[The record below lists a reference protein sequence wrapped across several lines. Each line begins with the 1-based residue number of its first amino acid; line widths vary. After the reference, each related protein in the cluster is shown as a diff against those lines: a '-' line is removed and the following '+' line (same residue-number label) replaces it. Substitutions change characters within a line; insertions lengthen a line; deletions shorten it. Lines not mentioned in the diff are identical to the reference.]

1 MSHTSPRGYSLTRRQ
16 LEFLTIGG
24 TVGAGLFL
32 GIGQGIHLAGPAVIV
47 AFLLAGAAVFV
58 VARCLGDMA
67 LDVRGAATFV
77 RTTRLNLGRRT
88 AFVEGWS
95 YWACV
100 VLTCMAELTGAGM
113 LIGAWIPAVPP
124 WTAALAALI
133 LLSTLNRMGV
143 RTFGEIEFWM
153 ALLKIVACIAFLILG
168 LQVCLKFES
177 VPGTG
182 LANLWKDGGFLPNGW
197 RGLILAL
204 PAAVFAFGGT
214 ELIGLAAA
222 EADDPA
228 RSIPRAINAI
238 VIRLALFYVG
248 VTVALLV
255 VLPWRTIPTTGSPF
269 VLFLARLGFRSASG
283 IMGIV
288 LISAVLSS
296 CNSCLYGSTRVLKSL
311 ADEGL
316 APPFLSRRNRRG
328 APGPSLAWC
337 MAVIACAIG
346 VEGLL
351 SSRLFAI
358 LLTAAAITGLVNWA
372 IFVMAHL
379 HFRRTRLRAMTA
391 PFLSPWSNYAV
402 LLLVIVT
409 IGVVSDDQGVRPA
422 LLGVTLIFA
431 LLAIV
436 AVFVV
441 EPDPVPDAP
450 FDWKVDA
457 DAEEA
462 RPGLPPLST

>member
-1 MSHTSPRGYSLTRRQ
+1 MKHTGLSERGLTQRQ
-16 LEFLTIGG
+16 LEFLAIGG
-24 TVGAGLFL
+24 TIGAGLFL

-47 AFLLAGAAVFV
+47 AFLLAGAAVFI

-77 RTTRLNLGRRT
+77 QTTRLNLGRRT

-100 VLTCMAELTGAGM
+100 ILTCMAELTGAGA

-124 WTAALAALI
+124 WMTALAALV
-133 LLSTLNRMGV
+133 LLSTLNRLGV

-153 ALLKIVACIAFLILG
+153 ALLKVVACIAFLILG
-168 LQVCLKFES
+168 LKVCLASETAS
-177 VPGTG
+177 GTG
-182 LANLWKDGGFLPNGW
+182 LGNLWKDGGFLPNGW
-197 RGLILAL
+197 RGLVLAL

-214 ELIGLAAA
+214 ELMGLAAA
-222 EADDPA
+222 ETDDPA
-228 RSIPRAINAI
+228 RSIPRAVNAI
-238 VIRLALFYVG
+238 VIRLALFYIG
-248 VTVALLV
+248 VTMALLV

-283 IMGIV
+283 IMSVV
-288 LISAVLSS
+288 LISAILSS

-316 APPFLSRRNRRG
+316 APPFLSRRNRWG
-328 APGPSLAWC
+328 APGPALVSC
-337 MAVIACAIG
+337 MTVIACAIG
-346 VEGLL
+346 LECLL
-351 SSRLFAI
+351 SGWLFAL
-358 LLTAAAITGLVNWA
+358 LLTAAAITGLANWA

-379 HFRRTRLRAMTA
+379 RFRRTRPRAMTA

-409 IGVVSDDQGVRPA
+409 IGVLSEDHSVRPA
-422 LLGVTLIFA
+422 LFGVAFIFII
-431 LLAIV
+431 LAII
-436 AVFVV
+436 AVFAI
-441 EPDPVPDAP
+441 EPDPG
-450 FDWKVDA
+450 VDA
-457 DAEEA
+457 LSSRKADADSEEA
-462 RPGLPPLST
+462 SPGLPSLPT